1 MWLEQKT
8 NRSLATEPTR
18 IEGQVPEGKL
28 LSFYAHIGELSKVLI
43 EGCHR
48 CVFGRSGRGKRAVHE
63 MDLRLSIAFQCVE
76 VNRRPPDLNARAGDE
91 LFKCCQ
97 FSVLRFAGGSWGSF
111 DQVARGNAT
120 IVTFY
125 DARSFLWTGD
135 YAQVS
140 DWQCRQSIFDMPRK
154 SLRTSYKPRSQAG
167 HACFLKCYCP
177 PIESR
182 TRPYCAP
189 QESVIWW
196 RISHNSGKKRARRP
210 SFKSSTERP
219 LRDSDPSPML
229 R

>member
-1 MWLEQKT
+1 VCLEQET

-18 IEGQVPEGKL
+18 IEGQVPGGKL
-28 LSFYAHIGELSKVLI
+28 LGFYAHIGELSKVLI

-125 DARSFLWTGD
+125 DTL
-135 YAQVS
+135 
-140 DWQCRQSIFDMPRK
+140 
-154 SLRTSYKPRSQAG
+154 
-167 HACFLKCYCP
+167 
-177 PIESR
+177 
-182 TRPYCAP
+182 
-189 QESVIWW
+189 
-196 RISHNSGKKRARRP
+196 RRP
-210 SFKSSTERP
+210 LVS
-219 LRDSDPSPML
+219 LDW
-229 R
+229 